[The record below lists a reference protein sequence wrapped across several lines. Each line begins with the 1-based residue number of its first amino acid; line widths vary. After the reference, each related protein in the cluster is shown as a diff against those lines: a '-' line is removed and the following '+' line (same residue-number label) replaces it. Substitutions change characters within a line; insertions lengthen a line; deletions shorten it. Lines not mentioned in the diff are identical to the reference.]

1 MIRAYL
7 RQRKKRLLLDAAFI
21 LIFVVC
27 FFLMG
32 AKLSLIWYPA
42 VICLVFFCLCI
53 IWDFLKFKKK
63 HRLMMRLLEQPEDVL
78 EFFPLPENTIEEDYR
93 NLVLKLFRLHRN
105 DRRESA
111 AKIRENMEYVALWT
125 HQIKTPITAMQLLLQ
140 DPMEENQDRKRRELL
155 DKLFEIEQYADFLLQ
170 YMRLDTMTSD
180 LLFQKYRLFDIVKQ
194 AVKYFARTFISG
206 RISLKMEESDA
217 AVVTD
222 EKWLLF
228 VVKQLLSNALKYTEG
243 GSIYIF
249 MHPDK
254 ERTLV
259 MEDTGIGIAKEDL
272 PRIYERGF
280 TGINGRIQKQSTGIG
295 LYLSRMILDRLGHE
309 ILITSEEG
317 KGTKAEIYFRT

>member
-1 MIRAYL
+1 
-7 RQRKKRLLLDAAFI
+7 
-21 LIFVVC
+21 
-27 FFLMG
+27 
-32 AKLSLIWYPA
+32 
-42 VICLVFFCLCI
+42 
-53 IWDFLKFKKK
+53 
-63 HRLMMRLLEQPEDVL
+63 MRLLEQPEDVL
-78 EFFPLPENTIEEDYR
+78 EFLPLPENTIEEDYR